1 MKMNT
6 AVMMGGVVAGLLLAG
21 ALLVQF
27 DIIPSPKDLARRG
40 PPQKDMV
47 IDQKMRSQVL
57 DSVIAALNGAYIV
70 PDKAKAME
78 AELRDRQKHGDY
90 DKITSAQEFASTLT
104 DDLQRVT
111 HDRHIDV
118 GYSGDVIP
126 VAAPGADPDAMTPEQ
141 VQEMIQHNYGFEAV
155 RRLNFNIGYLDLRE
169 FAPADQVAGRFAAAM
184 TLLGDTDA
192 LIIDL
197 RRNNGGDPKTVA
209 LLASYLFD
217 TRTRLNDI
225 YDRPTNHTEQGWT
238 QDQLAGPKYGGKRK
252 VFLLISHDTFSAGED
267 FAYAMKNLKRATLV
281 GESTGG
287 GAHPGSAVRLNDH
300 FGAIVP
306 SGRSIS
312 PITHTDWEG
321 VGVIPDVAVDA
332 DDAMGRAEAMILQGR
347 LAAEQDPGKRERMQK
362 RIAELD

>member
-1 MKMNT
+1 MKKNT
-6 AVMMGGVVAGLLLAG
+6 AVKMGGVVAGLLLAG

-47 IDQKMRSQVL
+47 IDRKMRSQVL
-57 DSVIAALNGAYIV
+57 DSVIAALNGAYIF

-104 DDLQRVT
+104 DDLHRVT

-118 GYSGDVIP
+118 GYSEDVIP

-197 RRNNGGDPKTVA
+197 RANNGGDPKTVA

>member
-1 MKMNT
+1 MKKNT
-6 AVMMGGVVAGLLLAG
+6 AVKTCSVIVGLLLVG
-21 ALLVQF
+21 AMLMHF
-27 DIIPSPKDLARRG
+27 DMIPSPKDLGRSG
-40 PPQKDMV
+40 PPQRDML
-47 IDQKMRSQVL
+47 IDQKIRSQVL
-57 DSVIAALNGAYIV
+57 DSVIAALNGAYIF
-70 PDKAKAME
+70 PDKAKLME
-78 AELRDRQKHGDY
+78 AELRARQKHGDY
-90 DKITSAQEFASTLT
+90 DKITSAEEFASTLT
-104 DDLQRVT
+104 DDLHRVT
-111 HDRHIDV
+111 HDRHINV
-118 GYSGDVIP
+118 GYSENVIP
-126 VAAPGADPDAMTPEQ
+126 IAAPGADPDAMTREQ
-141 VQEMIQHNYGFEAV
+141 VREMIEHNYGFADV
-155 RRLNFNIGYLDLRE
+155 QRLDFNIGYLDLRK
-169 FAPADQVAGRFAAAM
+169 FAPADQVAGRLAAAM
-184 TLLGDTDA
+184 TLLSDTDA

-197 RRNNGGDPKTVA
+197 RANNGGDPKTVA

-252 VFLLISHDTFSAGED
+252 VFLLTSHNTFSAAED

-321 VGVIPDVAVDA
+321 VGVIPDVATDA

-347 LAAEQDPGKRERMQK
+347 LAVERDPGKRKRMQK